1 MFLSGCANCGG
12 KMPTKGPEDYL
23 EIAQAAEKAA
33 DVADSVQARQSWQAI
48 AKEYRALAAEKLKRL
63 QGQTPHS

>member
-1 MFLSGCANCGG
+1 
-12 KMPTKGPEDYL
+12 MPTKGPEDYL
-23 EIAQAAEKAA
+23 EVAQAAEKAA

>member
-1 MFLSGCANCGG
+1 
-12 KMPTKGPEDYL
+12 MPTKGPEDYL

-48 AKEYRALAAEKLKRL
+48 AKEYRALGSREVEAAARADAALLDRPPRGFKS
-63 QGQTPHS
+63 T